1 MLHVMGDAA
10 CCLLLGLSL
19 LPIAVLG
26 SQDEGKVIHITRV
39 QHRALRVGLGEPVTL
54 PCLFLLHPSASLG
67 PNEPPEPPRVKWSK
81 VRSAGGQREDSPI
94 LVAKDKA
101 VKVVKGYEGRVS
113 LPGYARDRS
122 NATLQLRAA
131 RASDAGLYRCE
142 VVAGID
148 DEQDLLPLEVTGVV
162 FHYRPAGQ
170 RYALSFPAARRA
182 CRDNSAVIASP
193 QHLQAAFEDGY
204 DNCDAGWLSDQSV
217 RYPITLSRPGCY
229 GDRNSLPGVRSY
241 GRREPAELYD
251 VYCYSRELRGT
262 VFYATAPGRFTWQGA
277 RRHCR
282 SRGAALATTGQ
293 LYLAWREGLDQCDP
307 GWLADGSVRYPIRQ
321 PRRKCGGDASG
332 VRTLYQFP
340 NRTGFPPAAS
350 KFDAYC
356 YKAAGHSD
364 TEEPPTPDPPSSDNV
379 LVEHSEELG
388 TSGDTRDIPRDS
400 YDLLPPPGPAGL
412 GEDEDEQLRPAGGG
426 PVAQRGDLPG
436 TALPPAAPELGT
448 GAVTSLPPTAATS
461 LAWPHH
467 EEVLNVLDEAPES
480 SRWDPPSASPA
491 RGDPQGP
498 PATLLSHSQ
507 SSALEHSS
515 SLSPAGLGTV
525 PSATL
530 ETPSAP
536 QDTPSATPDT
546 PSVPRRSYPGLNGR
560 YFQLQRHSRDPAVA
574 AGDTAVAAPIV
585 TQAPVLA
592 QEVKGAAA
600 NAVELWSLP
609 RAGSESPREGPL
621 ASPEALEE
629 EIGPELGATAP
640 VSHSPAPKDS
650 GTPAGT
656 PPVPSPSPATPGDTP
671 GHGDITAGGAPGAR
685 GDSPRPP
692 ADGTEDFSG
701 DTPSQEGGGSAPPL
715 PPLPPAPLVAE
726 GPELSP
732 QPLGDGSGAAGEGAL
747 ERQRKAVTFLQ
758 PEGPSEG
765 LPAIPGPTGGAPPG
779 PRSSPAAPQGA
790 AEPSQERPEGS
801 GGVGNGAAASP
812 PGWDVP
818 SASPSPTATEVAL
831 WASTERPEEAA
842 VAEEG
847 STGFAPPDPRPT
859 QSSEPE
865 PGAAEQ
871 LLLSPPN
878 PQQPPA
884 TPGPPTVPRHEDAT
898 PAPGEEDASGEARRE
913 EPPTPLDWSPP
924 SAPHPAG
931 TEPPGSPSAGPELGD
946 SGGSPVLE
954 ADSGSGEEPA
964 LGELLAWVGN
974 GSGHAPPDPCQN
986 NPCLHGGTSR
996 ANGTVCGCS
1005 CAPGFTGENCEID
1018 IDDCLSSPCQNGGTC
1033 IDEINSFV
1041 CLCLPSYG
1049 GSRCEKDTE
1058 GCDHNWHKFQGHCY
1072 RYFARRR
1079 SWEDAER
1086 DCRRRAGH
1094 LTSIHSQEEHAF
1106 INGFGHENTW
1116 IGLNDRIVEQD
1127 FQWTDNSGLQ
1137 YENWRENQPDNF
1149 FAGGEDCVVLVSHE
1163 IGKWND
1169 VPCNYNLPYICKKGT
1184 VLCGPPPEV
1193 PNAFPVGKKK
1203 EKYNIHSSVRYQC
1216 HEGFT
1221 QRHVPTIKCHS
1232 TGKWDRPKILCTKPR
1247 RSHRARR
1254 HRRHRHSHPHHQH
1267 QHHKPRKE
1275 RRKHR
1280 QHLRLDWMEEGHYF

>member
-1 MLHVMGDAA
+1 IPPAGKDGPCWCPRVA
-10 CCLLLGLSL
+10 
-19 LPIAVLG
+19 PTG

-39 QHRALRVGLGEPVTL
+39 QHQAVRVALGEPATL

-67 PNEPPEPPRVKWSK
+67 PNEPPEPPRIKWSK
-81 VRSAGGQREDSPI
+81 VRSASGQREDVPI
-94 LVAKDKA
+94 LVAKDNA
-101 VKVVKGYEGRVS
+101 VKVVKAYEGRVW
-113 LPGYARDRS
+113 LPGYPRDRS

-182 CRDNSAVIASP
+182 CRDNSADIASP

-241 GRREPAELYD
+241 GRREPHELYD

-321 PRRKCGGDASG
+321 PRRKCGGDSSG

-364 TEEPPTPDPPSSDNV
+364 TEEQSDTVTHDPPSSDNV

-388 TSGDTRDIPRDS
+388 TSGDTRDIPRDT
-400 YDLLPPPGPAGL
+400 YDLLPPPGAAGL
-412 GEDEDEQLRPAGGG
+412 GEDEDEQLRPVGDST
-426 PVAQRGDLPG
+426 VAQRGDLPS
-436 TALPPAAPELGT
+436 TTLA
-448 GAVTSLPPTAATS
+448 SATS
-461 LAWPHH
+461 LVWPHH
-467 EEVLNVLDEAPES
+467 ELILNAVDEAPES
-480 SRWDPPSASPA
+480 SRRDPPSASPA
-491 RGDPQGP
+491 QGDPQGP
-498 PATLLSHSQ
+498 PATLLSPSQ
-507 SSALEHSS
+507 SPALQSS
-515 SLSPAGLGTV
+515 TGSSLGTV
-525 PSATL
+525 PSATP
-530 ETPSAP
+530 E
-536 QDTPSATPDT
+536 TPSATPG
-546 PSVPRRSYPGLNGR
+546 VPRRSYPGLNGR
-560 YFQLQRHSRDPAVA
+560 YFQLQRHSRDPVVA
-574 AGDTAVAAPIV
+574 AGDTAVAAVVV

-600 NAVELWSLP
+600 NAVELWDFP
-609 RAGSESPREGPL
+609 RSGSESPREGPL
-621 ASPEALEE
+621 VD
-629 EIGPELGATAP
+629 PELSPLGDPTALPSLAELRVTAP
-640 VSHSPAPKDS
+640 DPPKDL
-650 GTPAGT
+650 GTSTGI
-656 PPVPSPSPATPGDTP
+656 PPVPSPSPATPRDAR
-671 GHGDITAGGAPGAR
+671 GHRDITASATPSAR
-685 GDSPRPP
+685 GDSPVPP
-692 ADGTEDFSG
+692 ADATEDFSG
-701 DTPSQEGGGSAPPL
+701 DTPWQERSVPPL

-726 GPELSP
+726 GPEVSP
-732 QPLGDGSGAAGEGAL
+732 QPRGDGGDGSGAPGDGAL
-747 ERQRKAVTFLQ
+747 ERQRKAVTFLE

-765 LPAIPGPTGGAPPG
+765 HPATPGSTQGAPPG
-779 PRSSPAAPQGA
+779 PRSSPAVPQGGAEPREEQPEESRVVGDGA
-790 AEPSQERPEGS
+790 AEPSSE
-801 GGVGNGAAASP
+801 VTASP
-812 PGWDVP
+812 PVWDVP
-818 SASPSPTATEVAL
+818 SASPSATEVVL
-831 WASTERPEEAA
+831 WASTERPAEVA
-842 VAEEG
+842 VLEPLVEEG
-847 STGFAPPDPRPT
+847 STSFTPPDPQPT
-859 QSSEPE
+859 QRSEP
-865 PGAAEQ
+865 GGTEQ
-871 LLLSPPN
+871 LLLSPPG
-878 PQQPPA
+878 PRQPPA
-884 TPGPPTVPRHEDAT
+884 TPGSPNTPGHEDAT
-898 PAPGEEDASGEARRE
+898 PTPGEEDASGEVRRE
-913 EPPTPLDWSPP
+913 E
-924 SAPHPAG
+924 PAG
-931 TEPPGSPSAGPELGD
+931 TEPPRPAELGGA
-946 SGGSPVLE
+946 GGSPVLD

-964 LGELLAWVGN
+964 LELLAWVGN
-974 GSGHAPPDPCQN
+974 ASGLAPADPCQT

-1072 RYFARRR
+1072 RYFSRRR

-1127 FQWTDNSGLQ
+1127 FQWTDNTGLQ

-1184 VLCGPPPEV
+1184 VLCGSPPEV
-1193 PNAFPVGKKK
+1193 PNAFPVGKRKD
-1203 EKYNIHSSVRYQC
+1203 KYNIHSSVRYQC
-1216 HEGFT
+1216 HQGFT

-1232 TGKWDRPKILCTKPR
+1232 TGKWDRPKILCTKREWGQGGIWGGGRGGDRTHDPLAVVAPPPLAR

-1254 HRRHRHSHPHHQH
+1254 HRRHRHSHQHHQH

-1280 QHLRLDWMEEGHYF
+1280 QHLRLDWMQEGHYF